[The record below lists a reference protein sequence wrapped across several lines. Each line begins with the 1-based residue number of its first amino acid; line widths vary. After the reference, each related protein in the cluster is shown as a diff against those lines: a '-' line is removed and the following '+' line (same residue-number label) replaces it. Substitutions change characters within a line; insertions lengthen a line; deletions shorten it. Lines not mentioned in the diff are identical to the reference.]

1 MLGTFM
7 IFFFKE
13 KNCKISRDQIINI
26 LVKKFKIKLKNRYWP
41 IHLGAIMRKLE
52 VAK

>member
-7 IFFFKE
+7 IFFLKE

-26 LVKKFKIKLKNRYWP
+26 LVKNLKLNLKIDTGLF
-41 IHLGAIMRKLE
+41 I
-52 VAK
+52 